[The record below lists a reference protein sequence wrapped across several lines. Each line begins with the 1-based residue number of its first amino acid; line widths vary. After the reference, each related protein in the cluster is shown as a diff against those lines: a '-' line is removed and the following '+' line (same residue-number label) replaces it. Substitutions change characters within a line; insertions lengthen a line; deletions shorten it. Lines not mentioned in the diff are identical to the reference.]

1 MSNMAYRD
9 ELDGVRALTMI
20 TILLFHL
27 GFPSVPGGFIVVEV
41 FFVLSGYLIL
51 GQTYMRLQDGNFS
64 VTDFFARRIR
74 RLAPAYGVC
83 FLIIALVAN
92 WFYLRSEMQMV
103 AENFLGAIT
112 FTNNFNLMGSAGYFA
127 GPNAENPFLH
137 TWTLSIEEQ
146 FYIAMPLIVLLLM
159 RNARAFV
166 WTLILIT
173 VVSLALTLFTTDQ
186 IYTKDERYFS
196 TIYRLW
202 QIAVGGLVFLL
213 MHYKYVPERLRGA
226 SFIGAVFIVAP
237 IFLFNSSYLYPSWVA
252 LFPVVGTILILM
264 FGEEKHSLTGR
275 AFAVKPMVYLGKI
288 SYGTYLWHWPLIV
301 AVVYSG
307 TRMNDE
313 IRVMI
318 MLASFVMGSLSYH
331 LIETPFRKTSVKKK
345 NKLFIYF
352 FVQLGVLLAVAWY
365 LWQQPGRA
373 DEGEGPRVAVL
384 KTQVDANHDGWN
396 DCWGHTTP
404 ETFCRM
410 GADMNANG
418 ESPDFFLWGDSMAN
432 SAFWAFDDYGRAR
445 GEAGFLATS
454 PGCSPIDGGGPT
466 EECVER
472 NAAVLDYLDQAE
484 PMDVFLMSR
493 WSYLALGLGHF
504 GDVPGQVPMFL
515 EDGSVAPDNFPA
527 FMERLDKSL
536 ARLSAR
542 HNVYLFMTLPKF
554 DTSVP
559 RAMLRNVRFGAQLPV
574 QTIAEYEAR
583 EAETNAAVTEIAQR
597 YGVTVL
603 KPHKILC
610 ETGTC
615 IIEMDGLPLYMDQ
628 VHLGPRGNEFLRD
641 YLFDQ
646 LGRRP

>member
-1 MSNMAYRD
+1 MAYRT

-51 GQTYMRLQDGNFS
+51 GQTYMRLQAKDFS

-74 RLAPAYGVC
+74 RLAPAYGAC
-83 FLIIALVAN
+83 FLVIALVAN

-146 FYIAMPLIVLLLM
+146 FYILMPLVVLLLM
-159 RNARAFV
+159 RNPKAFV
-166 WTLILIT
+166 WALIVIT
-173 VVSLALTLFTTDQ
+173 VVSLSLTLFTTDQ

-196 TIYRLW
+196 SIYRLW

-213 MHYKYVPERLRGA
+213 MHYNYVPERLRGA
-226 SFIGAVFIVAP
+226 SFVGAVFIVAP

-264 FGEEKHSLTGR
+264 FGDEKHSLTGR

-301 AVVYSG
+301 AVIYSG
-307 TRMNDE
+307 TRVNDE

-318 MLASFVMGSLSYH
+318 MVASFIMGALSYH
-331 LIETPFRKTSVKKK
+331 LVETPFRKTSVKKK
-345 NKLFIYF
+345 NKLFVYF
-352 FVQLGVLLAVAWY
+352 FVQLAVLLAVAWY
-365 LWQQPGRA
+365 LFQQPGKA
-373 DEGEGPRVAVL
+373 DDGEGPRVAEL
-384 KTQVDANHDGWN
+384 KDQVDATHDGWN
-396 DCWGHTTP
+396 ACWGHITA

-410 GADMNANG
+410 GV
-418 ESPDFFLWGDSMAN
+418 EKETPDFFLWGDSMAN
-432 SAFWAFDDYGRAR
+432 SAFWAFDEYGRAR
-445 GEAGFLATS
+445 DEAGRLATS
-454 PGCSPIDGGGPT
+454 PGCSPIDGGGP
-466 EECVER
+466 EAACVER

-493 WSYLALGLGHF
+493 WSYLAEGLGHF
-504 GDVPGQVPMFL
+504 GDVPGQVPL
-515 EDGSVAPDNFPA
+515 IQSDGSTAPENFPA
-527 FMERLDKSL
+527 FMEGLEKSL
-536 ARLSAR
+536 ARLTAR
-542 HNVYLFMTLPKF
+542 HNVILFMTMPKF

-574 QTIAEYEAR
+574 QTIADYEAR
-583 EAETNAAVTEIAQR
+583 EARTNAAVLALAEK
-597 YGVTVL
+597 YDVTVL
-603 KPHKILC
+603 SPHEELC
-610 ETGTC
+610 ATGIC
-615 IIEMDGLPLYMDQ
+615 VIEMDGMPLYMDQ
-628 VHLGPRGNEFLRD
+628 VHLGRRGNDFLRE
-641 YLFDQ
+641 YLFEN
-646 LGRRP
+646 LGRTP